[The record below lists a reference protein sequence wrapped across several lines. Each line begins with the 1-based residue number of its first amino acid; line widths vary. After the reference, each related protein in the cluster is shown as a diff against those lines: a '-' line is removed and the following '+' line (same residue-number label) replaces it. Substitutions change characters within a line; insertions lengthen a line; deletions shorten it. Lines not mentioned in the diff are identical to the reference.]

1 MKNIIL
7 PHLGEGIESV
17 EVSEILISIGE
28 KIKNNDPLILV
39 ESEKAS
45 MEIPSTEYGE
55 VKNIYVTVGDTIKPG
70 STIISLIN
78 YDKTKVEKDKPSDGH
93 NNKKKVKQ
101 SHNNDIEKDI
111 INEKKILQNNSSKNI
126 ITYGESVIASPSVRK
141 FAREL
146 GCDLKKVYGSGHK
159 GRISKKD
166 VEKYVKNIL
175 NQNNNSIFQLPKQE
189 VDFSQWGNIEIVSLN
204 KIKRLTGTKLQQ
216 AWQSIP
222 HVTQFDSANITKLEK
237 LRRDKKKK
245 YNLKISIIPFI
256 IKSLDLILKEM
267 PIFNSSLDQ
276 TNNKLI
282 LKKYIN
288 IGIAVDTKDGLVV
301 PVIQNITTKS
311 IEQINTELINLSKK
325 ARAKKL
331 MPQDMSGGSF
341 TISSLGGIGGNYFT
355 PIINAPEVAILGISK
370 MENKLFLENNEY
382 INKVILPFSLSYDH
396 RVIDGADAARFTT
409 KLSER
414 LSNFDKLNNE

>member
-146 GCDLKKVYGSGHK
+146 GCDLKKVYGSGQK
-159 GRISKKD
+159 GRISKED

>member
-101 SHNNDIEKDI
+101 THNNDIEKDI

-189 VDFSQWGNIEIVSLN
+189 VDFSQWGNIEIISLN

>member
-101 SHNNDIEKDI
+101 THNNDIEKDI

-146 GCDLKKVYGSGHK
+146 GCDLKKVYGSGQK
-159 GRISKKD
+159 GRISKED

>member
-1 MKNIIL
+1 MKDIIL
-7 PHLGEGIESV
+7 PNLGEGIESV
-17 EVSEILISIGE
+17 EVSEVLISIGD

-45 MEIPSTEYGE
+45 MEVPSTESGE
-55 VKNIYVTVGDTIKPG
+55 IKNIYVKVGDTIKPG
-70 STIISLIN
+70 YSIASLIN
-78 YDKTKVEKDKPSDGH
+78 YDKIKLEKNKLKH
-93 NNKKKVKQ
+93 ANKNNIEKAIQ
-101 SHNNDIEKDI
+101 SHNNESEKDI
-111 INEKKILQNNSSKNI
+111 IPEKIILKNNFSKDI

-146 GCDLKKVYGSGHK
+146 GCDLKKVYGSGQK
-159 GRISKKD
+159 GRISKED

-175 NQNNNSIFQLPKQE
+175 NNNNSIFQAPKKV
-189 VDFSQWGNIEIVSLN
+189 VDFSQWGNIEIISLN

-222 HVTQFDSANITKLEK
+222 HVTQFDCADITQLEK
-237 LRRDKKKK
+237 LRSDKKKNN
-245 YNLKISIIPFI
+245 NLKISIISFI
-256 IKSLDLILKEM
+256 IKSLDLILKEF

-276 TNNKLI
+276 KNNKLI
-282 LKKYIN
+282 LKKYFN

-301 PVIQNITTKS
+301 PVIQNISTKS

-331 MPQDMSGGSF
+331 MPKDMSGGSF
-341 TISSLGGIGGNYFT
+341 TISSLGGIGGTYFT

-370 MENKLFLENNEY
+370 MENKLFFENKKY
-382 INKVILPFSLSYDH
+382 INKIILPLSLSYDH

-409 KLSER
+409 KLSEE
-414 LSNFDKLNNE
+414 LSNLDKLKNG